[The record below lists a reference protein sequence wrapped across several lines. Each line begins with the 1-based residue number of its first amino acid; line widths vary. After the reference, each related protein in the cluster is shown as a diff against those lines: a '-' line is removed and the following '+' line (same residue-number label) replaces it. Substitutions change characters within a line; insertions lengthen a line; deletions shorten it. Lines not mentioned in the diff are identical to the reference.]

1 MIDVVVDDL
10 AFMAV
15 DAVLRPASDT
25 LDPVASVSSRLDTL
39 AGPAFA
45 EEKRQLQSAMEV
57 GSAVVTG
64 AGALA
69 AQFVIHAVIRGERSN
84 ATPDS
89 VRRALV
95 SAWQRAAA
103 WGLERVAAPP
113 IGAGAGQLGLAE
125 AAELMA
131 QTWAAHRRSGRAPT
145 SLQIVA
151 DREEERTIIEAA
163 IQRVTH

>member
-1 MIDVVVDDL
+1 MIEVVVDDL

-15 DAVLRPASDT
+15 DAILRPASDT
-25 LDPVASVSSRLDTL
+25 LDPVASVSSRLDQM

-45 EEKRQLQSAMEV
+45 SERRIQSGLEI

-64 AGALA
+64 AGELA
-69 AQFVIHAVIRGERSN
+69 AQFVIHAVIRGDQSN
-84 ATPDS
+84 ATADS

-95 SAWQRAAA
+95 SAWQRAAG
-103 WGLERVAAPP
+103 WGLERIAAPP

-131 QTWAAHRRSGRAPT
+131 RTFEDHLRTGRPPT
-145 SLQIVA
+145 GLQIVA
-151 DREEERTIIEAA
+151 DREEERAIIEAA
-163 IQRVTH
+163 IQRGQR